1 MTLDISTLLI
11 VTALSSAVAGGVLLI
26 AQDSRT
32 DNESLRTWGLSML
45 LVSMSLVVAVRGHDD
60 TTAFGSLSTALL
72 LLARGMGWSGAR
84 RFSGKQPRLI
94 ASMLGGVLWG
104 AAIPVVPPRIWLAV
118 SSLIAAIYLL
128 LMVKELWPKPG
139 DKLRS
144 RSFLLLLL
152 GVQAGIFL
160 IRTITPLFDVM
171 DGPWAETLMKAVLL
185 ESLLHLICAA
195 MLMLALVKEQVER
208 QAVLQ
213 MRMMAMADAL
223 TGVGNRRHF
232 DEQLATE
239 MRRARRQASNIALLL
254 VDVDHFKRFNDA
266 FGHQE
271 GDTCLRMIAETIGR
285 FIRRPG
291 DMLAR
296 YGGEEF
302 AVLLPDTDLPGAL
315 ALAENIRA
323 AVQEAAHHA
332 APEGHAV
339 TVSIGAA
346 AEVPTGEDVTGGA
359 LIAAADRALY
369 AAKAAGRN
377 QVSVGQLNGTGA
389 LRAA

>member
-1 MTLDISTLLI
+1 M
-11 VTALSSAVAGGVLLI
+11 VTALSSAGAGFVLLL
-26 AQDSRT
+26 AQDSKT

-45 LVSMSLVVAVRGHDD
+45 LVSMSLVVAVRGRDD
-60 TTAFGSLSTALL
+60 ASAFGALSTALL
-72 LLARGMGWSGAR
+72 LLARGMAWSGAR
-84 RFSGKQPRLI
+84 RFNGKEPRVL
-94 ASMLGGVLWG
+94 ASMAGGMLWG
-104 AAIPVVPPRIWLAV
+104 AAIPVVPSRIWLAS
-118 SSLIAAIYLL
+118 SSLIAAGYLL
-128 LMVKELWPKPG
+128 LMVKELWPRAG

-144 RSFLLLLL
+144 RSLLLLL
-152 GVQAGIFL
+152 LAVQAGIFL
-160 IRTITPLFDVM
+160 IRTVTPLLDVM
-171 DGPWAETLMKAVLL
+171 HGPWAERLMKAVLL

-213 MRMMAMADAL
+213 MRTMAMVDAL

-232 DEQLATE
+232 DEQLTTE

-254 VDVDHFKRFNDA
+254 IDVDHFKRFNDT

-271 GDTCLRMIAETIGR
+271 GDTCLRMIAETVGR

-291 DMLAR
+291 DLLAR

-302 AVLLPDTDLPGAL
+302 AVLLPDTDLSGAL

-323 AVQEAAHHA
+323 AVQEAARSICPA
-332 APEGHAV
+332 EQAV

-346 AEVPTGEDVTGGA
+346 AEVPTGDEVTGCA

-377 QVSVGQLNGTGA
+377 TVRSATKLEVEQAVAS
-389 LRAA
+389 

>member
-1 MTLDISTLLI
+1 
-11 VTALSSAVAGGVLLI
+11 
-26 AQDSRT
+26 
-32 DNESLRTWGLSML
+32 
-45 LVSMSLVVAVRGHDD
+45 
-60 TTAFGSLSTALL
+60 
-72 LLARGMGWSGAR
+72 
-84 RFSGKQPRLI
+84 
-94 ASMLGGVLWG
+94 MLGGVLWG

-128 LMVKELWPKPG
+128 LMVKELWPRPG

-144 RSFLLLLL
+144 RSLLLLLL
-152 GVQAGIFL
+152 GIQAGIFL

-213 MRMMAMADAL
+213 MRTMAMADAL

-254 VDVDHFKRFNDA
+254 VDVDHFKRFNDS

-302 AVLLPDTDLPGAL
+302 AVLLPDTDLNGAL

-323 AVQEAAHHA
+323 AVQGTAQLL
-332 APEGHAV
+332 APDGHTV

-346 AEVPTGEDVTGGA
+346 AEVPRGEDSTGAA

-377 QVSVGQLNGTGA
+377 TVRSSAEQPTPVEG
-389 LRAA
+389 

>member
-1 MTLDISTLLI
+1 VTLDISTLLI
-11 VTALSSAVAGGVLLI
+11 VTALSSAVAGGVLLV
-26 AQDSRT
+26 AQDSKT

-45 LVSMSLVVAVRGHDD
+45 LVSMSLVVAVRGRDD
-60 TTAFGSLSTALL
+60 SSAFGSLSTALL

-84 RFSGKQPRLI
+84 RFGGKQPRLI

-128 LMVKELWPKPG
+128 LMVKELWPRPG

-144 RSFLLLLL
+144 RSLLLLLL
-152 GVQAGIFL
+152 GIQAGIFL

-213 MRMMAMADAL
+213 MRTMAMADAL

-254 VDVDHFKRFNDA
+254 VDVDHFKRFNDS

-302 AVLLPDTDLPGAL
+302 AVLLPDTDLNGAL

-323 AVQEAAHHA
+323 AVQGTAQLL
-332 APEGHAV
+332 APDGHTV

-346 AEVPTGEDVTGGA
+346 AEVPRGEDSTGAA

-377 QVSVGQLNGTGA
+377 TVRSSAEQPTPVEG
-389 LRAA
+389 